1 MMTLGANM
9 TKLNDIFTIE
19 SAARDHLIQPWD
31 EIGKLG
37 KEIRP
42 LITSAENIYL
52 IDANGKKLIDAP
64 AGMWCSQVGYGR
76 KEIAQ
81 AMSDQAML
89 LSYNS
94 PWYTTNS
101 PAALLSKKIAEF
113 TPGDL
118 NHVFFT
124 SGGSTAVD
132 SALRLVQ
139 FYQHARGKPEKKT
152 ILARYGGYHGS
163 THLSA
168 ACSGDPTS
176 KSKFNLEHEPVS
188 FLTSPNPS
196 QLPEGISLNKFC
208 DFLLQEMADR
218 IKQIGAENIS
228 VFIAEPVQASGGV
241 NISPEGYL
249 KGAIKICRENDILY
263 ISDEVVTGFGRCG
276 SWFASEEVFGI
287 TPDIITFAKG
297 ITSGYI
303 PLGGYAVSNKL
314 LDEIA
319 ENSGDDSTFANGYT
333 YSGHPVSCAVGLA
346 NIKIIE
352 DENILQHVR
361 EITPYFSE
369 KLHELS
375 EMPLVKEVRTIGMLA
390 AVECHSREETAEKLG
405 LIIDK
410 HCVELGMIVRPI
422 GNICVMS
429 PPLIITKGQI
439 DDMVEILREGIT
451 RASKEIL

>member
-1 MMTLGANM
+1 M

-19 SAARDHLIQPWD
+19 SAAKDHLIQPWD
-31 EIGKLG
+31 EIGTLG

-42 LITSAENIYL
+42 IITSAENIYV

-101 PAALLSKKIAEF
+101 PAALLAKKIAEF

-139 FYQHARGKPEKKT
+139 FYQHARGKPGKKT
-152 ILARYGGYHGS
+152 ILARHGGYHGS

-168 ACSGDPTS
+168 ACSGDPAS
-176 KSKFNLEHEPVS
+176 KTKFNLDHEPVS
-188 FLTSPNPS
+188 FLTSPNPLK
-196 QLPEGISLNKFC
+196 LPEGVSVSNFC
-208 DFLLQEMADR
+208 DFLLQEMAER
-218 IKQIGAENIS
+218 INEIGAENIS

-241 NISPEGYL
+241 IISPEGYL
-249 KGAIKICRENDILY
+249 KGALAICRENDILY

-297 ITSGYI
+297 VTSGYI

-361 EITPYFSE
+361 EIIPYFRE
-369 KLHELS
+369 KLNELS

-390 AVECHSREETAEKLG
+390 AVECHSKEDTAEKLG

-429 PPLIITKGQI
+429 PPLIISKGQI
-439 DDMVEILREGIT
+439 DDMVGILREGIS
-451 RASKEIL
+451 RAFNEIL

>member
-1 MMTLGANM
+1 M

-19 SAARDHLIQPWD
+19 SAAKDHLIQPWD
-31 EIGKLG
+31 DLEKLG

-42 LITSAENIYL
+42 IITSAENIYL
-52 IDANGKKLIDAP
+52 IDSNGKRLIDAP

-76 KEIAQ
+76 KEIAR
-81 AMSDQAML
+81 AMSDQAMQ

-139 FYQHARGKPEKKT
+139 FYQNTRGKPEKKI
-152 ILARYGGYHGS
+152 ILARDGSYHGS

-168 ACSGDPTS
+168 ACCGDPTS
-176 KSKFNLEHEPVS
+176 KTKFNLDHEPVS
-188 FLTSPNPS
+188 FLTSPNS
-196 QLPEGISLNKFC
+196 SRLPEGVSKDGFC
-208 DFLLQEMADR
+208 DYLLNELVDR
-218 IKQIGAENIS
+218 IKQIGADNIS

-241 NISPEGYL
+241 NIAPEGYL
-249 KGAIKICRENDILY
+249 KGALEICRKNDILY

-303 PLGGYAVSNKL
+303 PLGGYAVSDKL
-314 LDEIA
+314 LDNIVK
-319 ENSGDDSTFANGYT
+319 NSGDDSTLANGYT

-352 DENILQHVR
+352 DENILNHVHD
-361 EITPYFSE
+361 IIPYFRR
-369 KLHELS
+369 KLNELA

-390 AVECHSREETAEKLG
+390 AVECHSKEDAAEKLG

-429 PPLIITKGQI
+429 PPLIITKKQI
-439 DDMVEILREGIT
+439 DDMVAILREGIA
-451 RASKEIL
+451 RASKEVL